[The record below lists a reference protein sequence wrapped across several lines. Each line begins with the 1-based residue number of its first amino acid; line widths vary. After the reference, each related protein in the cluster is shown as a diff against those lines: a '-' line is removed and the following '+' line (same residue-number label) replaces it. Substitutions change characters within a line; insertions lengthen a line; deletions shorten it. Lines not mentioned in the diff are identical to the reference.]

1 MDPSGMLASPTKV
14 TPMVHSVGVVC
25 AVGVGL
31 TAGLPLEVAVG
42 DMGTSG
48 VVEAEIVTMTA
59 FSTDTELRPV
69 LSNTLTLSMAGPS

>member
-14 TPMVHSVGVVC
+14 TPMVHSAGVVC

-31 TAGLPLEVAVG
+31 TAGLPLGVAVG